1 MGKRISFLQEE
12 KMIKH
17 MVLSAVLVASLAATS
32 AAAKEGC
39 GAGFHFNDKKGM
51 CVPNK
56 QGQAVDTTGGVAVTG
71 GAAVAAPG
79 VAVGVGVAAAPGVVG
94 KACPV
99 GYHLGPNGHCKP
111 N

>member
-1 MGKRISFLQEE
+1 MERMSFLQED
-12 KMIKH
+12 KMARFTLLSV
-17 MVLSAVLVASLAATS
+17 VLIACLAATS

-39 GAGFHFNDKKGM
+39 GAGFHFNDKKGI

-56 QGQAVDTTGGVAVTG
+56 QGGAAVTTGGAAVTG
-71 GAAVAAPG
+71 GAVVTTPG
-79 VAVGVGVAAAPGVVG
+79 VAVGVGVSTAPGAVVG

-99 GYHLGPNGHCKP
+99 GYHLGPNGHCRP

>member
-1 MGKRISFLQEE
+1 
-12 KMIKH
+12 MIKH
-17 MVLSAVLVASLAATS
+17 IAFVAVLVASLAATS

-56 QGQAVDTTGGVAVTG
+56 QGQAVETTGGVAVTG
-71 GAAVAAPG
+71 GAVVSTPG
-79 VAVGVGVAAAPGVVG
+79 VAVGVGVATAPGVVG